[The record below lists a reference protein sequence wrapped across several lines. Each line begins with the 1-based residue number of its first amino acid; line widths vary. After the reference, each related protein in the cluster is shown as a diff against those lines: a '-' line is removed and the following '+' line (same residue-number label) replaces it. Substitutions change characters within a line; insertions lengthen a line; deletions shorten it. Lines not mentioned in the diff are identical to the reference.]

1 MLLCNSANSILA
13 NLHSFF
19 CKIFLLIKNNEIF
32 TDSDLKVTHILSC
45 FTVNFSLIYIMS
57 INQ

>member
-1 MLLCNSANSILA
+1 MFL
-13 NLHSFF
+13 FF
-19 CKIFLLIKNNEIF
+19 CKIFLLIKNNEMF
-32 TDSDLKVTHILSC
+32 TDSDLEVTHILSC